1 MQVEEMS
8 GTTTDYCELKI
19 EETWIDYLRT
29 RLPYSFSHVESS
41 GSGPARYFQMS
52 GPVLLTGQPTATQ
65 RNYWRQGNVYY
76 MIGRLLDHYPMSD
89 IWRAYRTLG
98 ASQVQTY
105 EALSLPYLMLINPHL
120 FYHSMQLEKVW
131 RFVQDDHLDR
141 ERVVVASVTQALE
154 LCLKAVTAHASF
166 REGKG
171 FKVAAGHGVN
181 GLYDVLPDS
190 LQDEIAAESKAFAR
204 DYGAFRMQVET
215 DIKKIWDRHLQGLV
229 NPEATQQEKAD
240 WDRIAKRISDSSYTT
255 FTSSSD
261 PGANEEYLHEGWFE
275 EALDRIKAIEEVGGI
290 GEHDR
295 YVPEEDKDEF
305 PVDLMHWGLIL
316 GRFMYEYLFPVPLD
330 TKAYE
335 LSAFPR

>member
-8 GTTTDYCELKI
+8 GRTAGYRELEI
-19 EETWIDYLRT
+19 EETWIDYLRA
-29 RLPYSFSHVESS
+29 RLPYSFSHVEIC
-41 GSGPARYFQMS
+41 GSGPAKYFLMS
-52 GPVLLTGQPTATQ
+52 GPALPTGQPTATQ
-65 RNYWRQGNVYY
+65 HNYWRRGNVYY
-76 MIGRLLDHYPMSD
+76 MTGRLLDHYSMSD

-131 RFVQDDHLDR
+131 KFVQDGHLDR
-141 ERVVVASVTQALE
+141 ERVIVASVTQALE
-154 LCLKAVTAHASF
+154 LCLKAVAAHASF

-181 GLYDVLPDS
+181 RLYDALPDP
-190 LQDEIAAESKAFAR
+190 LQDEIASESKAFAG
-204 DYGAFRMQVET
+204 DYAAFRMQVET

-229 NPEATQQEKAD
+229 SPEATQQEKAD
-240 WDRIAKRISDSSYTT
+240 WDRIAKRISDSSYTA

-261 PGANEEYLHEGWFE
+261 PGANEKYLHEGWFE
-275 EALDRIKAIEEVGGI
+275 EALDRIKVVEEGGGI

-295 YVPEEDKDEF
+295 YAPEEDNDAC
-305 PVDLMHWGLIL
+305 PAGLML

-330 TKAYE
+330 TKMYR
-335 LSAFPR
+335 LSAFPS